1 MRRQWFAVLVA
12 VPLLLFGLAACGG
25 SGGSSGGG
33 ASDTSSSDDPQD
45 QAVKFAQCM
54 RDHGVDMP
62 DPETDDKGRVRLRV
76 GGAGAKVD
84 KDKVDAAMEACKKY
98 SPIGDSG
105 RLKDLENNPEFQEA
119 QLHWAQCM
127 RDHGVDVPD
136 PGSSEQRGVVIGPG
150 QNKEKVQAAMDACDS
165 ILRDFFGDS
174 GPGKSG
180 GTA

>member
-1 MRRQWFAVLVA
+1 MRRQWFGVLVA
-12 VPLLLFGLAACGG
+12 VPLLLLGLAACGG
-25 SGGSSGGG
+25 GSGDSSGGG
-33 ASDTSSSDDPQD
+33 ASDTSSSEDPQD

-76 GGAGAKVD
+76 GGGEKID

-98 SPIGDSG
+98 NPIGDSG
-105 RLKDLENNPEFQEA
+105 RLNDLQNDPEFQEA
-119 QLHWAQCM
+119 QLRWAQCM

-136 PGSSEQRGVVIGPG
+136 PGSGEHGGLVIGED
-150 QNKEKVQAAMDACDS
+150 QNKDKVQAAMDACDS

-174 GPGKSG
+174 GAAKSG

>member
-62 DPETDDKGRVRLRV
+62 DPETDDNGRVRLRV
-76 GGAGAKVD
+76 GGAGGKVD

>member
-12 VPLLLFGLAACGG
+12 VPLLLLGLAACGG
-25 SGGSSGGG
+25 GSGDSSSG
-33 ASDTSSSDDPQD
+33 ASDTSSSEDPQD

-76 GGAGAKVD
+76 GSGEKVD

-98 SPIGDSG
+98 NPIGDSG
-105 RLKDLENNPEFQEA
+105 RLNDLQNDPKFQEA
-119 QLHWAQCM
+119 QLRWAQCM

-136 PGSSEQRGVVIGPG
+136 PGSGEHGNGLVIGQG
-150 QNKEKVQAAMDACDS
+150 QNKGKVQAAMDACDP

-174 GPGKSG
+174 GPAKSG
-180 GTA
+180 GSA